1 MKTALLRIFL
11 FLGIALLSRETF
23 ADSTTAPASSST
35 RAATTAP
42 ADMGDVLATGDE
54 QHFWVARVIPAAS
67 TEAGEIQ
74 TRVVE
79 TLGFG
84 SGWADLPTVPARVVG
99 MTGSGDE
106 LLLALEG
113 GQWMIDD
120 EADLRLGAAPPNA
133 GKLIAIAT
141 EQTFT
146 WAIVTDNGP
155 TTRLSTTLPA
165 TKPSSIPSINPL
177 PQRWMIYQ
185 RHAADWINGQN
196 LPAGIDANSTISMTV
211 VNQRP
216 IIAWR
221 NSDGAIHVSSLTPE
235 GRWTDPAQITGTG
248 SERFAILRA
257 EAGEAILWTS
267 APAGADANAFAGT
280 IHRGDDFSRATALKV
295 VGTLPPE
302 GTPQTLAVAFE
313 SLRWL
318 AVSGNDVVEQDYEID
333 GKPKGEVRPIDQ
345 TQPAP
350 VDFDPYAT
358 GAALV
363 VLVAVVAALAQR
375 RGRPPGRWL
384 AVPDPVRPAPLGP
397 RIAAGLV
404 DLLPA
409 FAAMG
414 ALPRGLNTSA
424 ALENAI
430 WNVFI
435 IAVTAYVAHTL
446 VAELICGQSIGKM
459 MFGLRVTTTAGKPA
473 APAAIILRNV
483 LRLVDI
489 STIFSVVLVFVT
501 ARRQRIGDLAAGTMV
516 IADETQNGAES
527 S

>member
-1 MKTALLRIFL
+1 
-11 FLGIALLSRETF
+11 
-23 ADSTTAPASSST
+23 
-35 RAATTAP
+35 
-42 ADMGDVLATGDE
+42 
-54 QHFWVARVIPAAS
+54 
-67 TEAGEIQ
+67 
-74 TRVVE
+74 
-79 TLGFG
+79 
-84 SGWADLPTVPARVVG
+84 
-99 MTGSGDE
+99 
-106 LLLALEG
+106 
-113 GQWMIDD
+113 
-120 EADLRLGAAPPNA
+120 
-133 GKLIAIAT
+133 
-141 EQTFT
+141 
-146 WAIVTDNGP
+146 
-155 TTRLSTTLPA
+155 
-165 TKPSSIPSINPL
+165 
-177 PQRWMIYQ
+177 
-185 RHAADWINGQN
+185 
-196 LPAGIDANSTISMTV
+196 
-211 VNQRP
+211 
-216 IIAWR
+216 
-221 NSDGAIHVSSLTPE
+221 
-235 GRWTDPAQITGTG
+235 
-248 SERFAILRA
+248 
-257 EAGEAILWTS
+257 
-267 APAGADANAFAGT
+267 
-280 IHRGDDFSRATALKV
+280 
-295 VGTLPPE
+295 
-302 GTPQTLAVAFE
+302 
-313 SLRWL
+313 
-318 AVSGNDVVEQDYEID
+318 VEQDYEID